1 MHFPCPQA
9 ARSRPARAFT
19 LLELLIVVVL
29 IAGLTGLV
37 LGVGQRAAD
46 ASRGARAQA
55 ELAALAGA
63 LEAYRAASGDYP
75 RTGDAA
81 SLLQA
86 LLGRRDPAGQA
97 LAAVRA
103 PFFDSA
109 RFHIARPDTPDL
121 PRDPSIDAQAVL
133 LDPWGRPYRYA
144 FKTRTPWTNPGFVLY
159 TAGPDGA
166 DEASLLTG
174 GYADRTAAANQD
186 NLEALTP
193 R

>member
-1 MHFPCPQA
+1 MHFHCPPT
-9 ARSRPARAFT
+9 ARFRPTRAFT
-19 LLELLIVVVL
+19 LLELLIVLVL

-46 ASRGARAQA
+46 ASRAARAQA

-81 SLLQA
+81 VLLQA
-86 LLGRRDPAGQA
+86 LLGRRDAAGQV
-97 LAAVRA
+97 LAATRA
-103 PFFDSA
+103 PFVDSA
-109 RFHIARPDTPDL
+109 RFHIARPDNPDL
-121 PRDPSIDAQAVL
+121 PRDPSIDAQAML

-166 DEASLLTG
+166 DEASLLAG
-174 GYADRTAAANQD
+174 GFLDRAAEANLD